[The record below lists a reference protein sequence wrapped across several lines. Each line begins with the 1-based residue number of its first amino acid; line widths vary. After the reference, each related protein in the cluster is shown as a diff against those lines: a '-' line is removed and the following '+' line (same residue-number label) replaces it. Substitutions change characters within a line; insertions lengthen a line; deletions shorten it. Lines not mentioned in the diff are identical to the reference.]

1 MVMADIDELKKKLED
16 GWIKG
21 EPYVFVSYASKDKEK
36 VYEFVYELRKRGIN
50 VYIDIELQENIS
62 KNWLQNIKERLYDV
76 DCVAMISF
84 LSLDYFRSYACLI
97 EQLVTR
103 SEDLKMEKGKY
114 LENFYIALDDNMST
128 IQKMEDA
135 VYNNTVA
142 KESQSMAIKMVPEEV
157 NVLKDVMEDN
167 IAVKSKLKKDV
178 RSTIDSL
185 NTAHRV
191 AISMLSYIFKES
203 SYSIQKYGTAGDCAQ
218 LMYNNFT
225 NDKND
230 KINIDV
236 LEKLKEKYNNALSF
250 TTASSSTESQNR
262 ASTSAVQDNT
272 AEADIE
278 NDRTSDNIQSTEYS
292 NVANNNDTNSDE
304 INSNDI
310 IGDENS
316 TSIDSVA
323 TDDFATST
331 DNINTTD
338 NTRTRQATSTGDIR
352 FTLYGKEYELNQS
365 DMMLTFFAH
374 VLNKHQD
381 IVDELH
387 SYNGMTCVS
396 DVDYS
401 LPKNR
406 KADMPTYFRSCE
418 FFEFANGSHICVGTS
433 YSVVDKLK
441 KMALLLNICGES
453 PEIFSSEQVEL
464 PAVKVRGGSSAVGKG
479 SGALV
484 KFSVYGNKYEQNQT
498 DMLGTICS
506 SVIAKHPDKLEE
518 AADALLCLDVKDYT
532 DVAKEDRPVYFSS
545 MNKYEVN
552 GTAYSVG
559 GSFGMKEKLKMIA
572 RLLIMCDESKDIIDI
587 EDYEIPDVKIK
598 AAAGTKKKIN
608 YFD

>member
-1 MVMADIDELKKKLED
+1 MADIDELKKKLED

-36 VYEFVYELRKRGIN
+36 VYDFVYELRKRGIN

-84 LSLDYFRSYACLI
+84 LSISYFRSYACLI

-103 SEDLKMEKGKY
+103 SEDLKMEKGRY

-135 VYNNTVA
+135 VYDNTVA

-178 RSTIDSL
+178 RSTIDGL

-236 LEKLKEKYNNALSF
+236 LEKLKEKYNNDS
-250 TTASSSTESQNR
+250 
-262 ASTSAVQDNT
+262 V
-272 AEADIE
+272 ADK
-278 NDRTSDNIQSTEYS
+278 NNI
-292 NVANNNDTNSDE
+292 A
-304 INSNDI
+304 
-310 IGDENS
+310 
-316 TSIDSVA
+316 IDSVA
-323 TDDFATST
+323 ADDSVTAVDNTNIT
-331 DNINTTD
+331 DNTSITDNTNITDNTSITDSTHIKD

-352 FTLYGKEYELNQS
+352 FMLYGKEYELNQS

-381 IVDELH
+381 IVDELP

-453 PEIFSSEQVEL
+453 SEIFSSEQVEL

-506 SVIAKHPDKLEE
+506 SVITKHPDKLEE

-545 MNKYEVN
+545 MNRYEVN

-587 EDYEIPDVKIK
+587 EDYEIPDVKVK

>member
-84 LSLDYFRSYACLI
+84 LSISYFRSYACLI

-178 RSTIDSL
+178 RSTIDGL

-236 LEKLKEKYNNALSF
+236 LEKLKEKYNNDS
-250 TTASSSTESQNR
+250 
-262 ASTSAVQDNT
+262 V
-272 AEADIE
+272 ADK
-278 NDRTSDNIQSTEYS
+278 NNI
-292 NVANNNDTNSDE
+292 A
-304 INSNDI
+304 
-310 IGDENS
+310 
-316 TSIDSVA
+316 IDSVA
-323 TDDFATST
+323 ADDSVTAVDNTNIT
-331 DNINTTD
+331 DNTSITDSTHIKD

-352 FTLYGKEYELNQS
+352 FMLYGKEYELNQS

-381 IVDELH
+381 IVDELP

-518 AADALLCLDVKDYT
+518 AADALLCIDVKDYT
-532 DVAKEDRPVYFSS
+532 DVAKEDRPVYFSL
-545 MNKYEVN
+545 MNRYEVN

-587 EDYEIPDVKIK
+587 EDYEIPDVKVK

>member
-84 LSLDYFRSYACLI
+84 LSLNYFRSYACLI

-103 SEDLKMEKGKY
+103 SEDLKMEKGRY

-135 VYNNTVA
+135 VYDNTVA

-236 LEKLKEKYNNALSF
+236 LEELKEKYNNALSF
-250 TTASSSTESQNR
+250 TTAASSTESQNR
-262 ASTSAVQDNT
+262 ALISVVQD
-272 AEADIE
+272 
-278 NDRTSDNIQSTEYS
+278 
-292 NVANNNDTNSDE
+292 NDTNSNE
-304 INSNDI
+304 IDSNDI

-316 TSIDSVA
+316 TSTDSVA

-338 NTRTRQATSTGDIR
+338 NSRTRQATSTGDIR

-381 IVDELH
+381 IVDELP
-387 SYNGMTCVS
+387 SYNGMNCVS

-464 PAVKVRGGSSAVGKG
+464 PAVKVRGGSSAGGKG

-484 KFSVYGNKYEQNQT
+484 KFSVYGNEYAQNQT

-518 AADALLCLDVKDYT
+518 AADALLCIDVKDYT
-532 DVAKEDRPVYFSS
+532 DVAKEDRPVYFSL
-545 MNKYEVN
+545 MNRYEVN

-598 AAAGTKKKIN
+598 AAGAKKKIN

>member
-1 MVMADIDELKKKLED
+1 MADIDELKKKLED

-36 VYEFVYELRKRGIN
+36 VYDFVYELRKRGIN

-84 LSLDYFRSYACLI
+84 LSISYFRSYACLI

-103 SEDLKMEKGKY
+103 SEDLKMEKGRY

-135 VYNNTVA
+135 VYDNTVA

-178 RSTIDSL
+178 RSTIDGL

-236 LEKLKEKYNNALSF
+236 LERLKEKYNNDS
-250 TTASSSTESQNR
+250 
-262 ASTSAVQDNT
+262 V
-272 AEADIE
+272 ADK
-278 NDRTSDNIQSTEYS
+278 NNI
-292 NVANNNDTNSDE
+292 A
-304 INSNDI
+304 
-310 IGDENS
+310 
-316 TSIDSVA
+316 IDSVA
-323 TDDFATST
+323 ADDSVTAV
-331 DNINTTD
+331 DNTNITD

-381 IVDELH
+381 IVDELP

-464 PAVKVRGGSSAVGKG
+464 PAVKVRGGSSVSGKG

-518 AADALLCLDVKDYT
+518 AADALLCIDVKDYT

-545 MNKYEVN
+545 MNRYEVN

-587 EDYEIPDVKIK
+587 EDYEIPDVKVK

>member
-1 MVMADIDELKKKLED
+1 MAYIDELKKKLED

-84 LSLDYFRSYACLI
+84 LSLNYFRSYACLI

-178 RSTIDSL
+178 RSTIDGL

-236 LEKLKEKYNNALSF
+236 LEELKEKYNNALSF
-250 TTASSSTESQNR
+250 TTAASSTESQNR

-310 IGDENS
+310 IGDENN
-316 TSIDSVA
+316 TAIDSVA
-323 TDDFATST
+323 TDDLATST

-338 NTRTRQATSTGDIR
+338 NTRTRQATSTGDII

-381 IVDELH
+381 IVDELP
-387 SYNGMTCVS
+387 SYNGMNCVS

-401 LPKNR
+401 LSENR

-464 PAVKVRGGSSAVGKG
+464 PAVKVRGGSSAGGKG

-506 SVIAKHPDKLEE
+506 SVITKHPDKLEE

-598 AAAGTKKKIN
+598 AAGAKKKIN

>member
-1 MVMADIDELKKKLED
+1 MADIDELKKKLED

-84 LSLDYFRSYACLI
+84 LSLNYFRSYACLI

-103 SEDLKMEKGKY
+103 SEDLKMEKGRY

-135 VYNNTVA
+135 VYDNTVA

-236 LEKLKEKYNNALSF
+236 LEELKEKYNNALSF
-250 TTASSSTESQNR
+250 TTAALSTESQNR
-262 ASTSAVQDNT
+262 ALISVVQD
-272 AEADIE
+272 
-278 NDRTSDNIQSTEYS
+278 
-292 NVANNNDTNSDE
+292 NDTNSNE
-304 INSNDI
+304 IDSNDI

-316 TSIDSVA
+316 TSTDSVA
-323 TDDFATST
+323 TDDLATST

-338 NTRTRQATSTGDIR
+338 NSRTRQATSTGDIR

-381 IVDELH
+381 IVDELP

-464 PAVKVRGGSSAVGKG
+464 PAVKVRGGSSAGGKG

-484 KFSVYGNKYEQNQT
+484 KFSVYGNEYAQNQT

-518 AADALLCLDVKDYT
+518 AADALLCIDVKDYT
-532 DVAKEDRPVYFSS
+532 DVAKEDRPVYFSL
-545 MNKYEVN
+545 MNRYEVN

-572 RLLIMCDESKDIIDI
+572 KLLIMCDESKDIIDI
-587 EDYEIPDVKIK
+587 EDYEIPDVKVK

>member
-1 MVMADIDELKKKLED
+1 MADIDELKKKLED

-84 LSLDYFRSYACLI
+84 LSLNYFRSYACLI

-103 SEDLKMEKGKY
+103 SEDLKMEKGRY

-178 RSTIDSL
+178 RSTIDGL

-230 KINIDV
+230 KINIAV
-236 LEKLKEKYNNALSF
+236 LEELKEKYNNALSF
-250 TTASSSTESQNR
+250 TTAASSTESQNR

-310 IGDENS
+310 IGDENN
-316 TSIDSVA
+316 TAIDSVA
-323 TDDFATST
+323 TDDLATST
-331 DNINTTD
+331 DNVNTTD
-338 NTRTRQATSTGDIR
+338 NSRTRQATSTGDIR

-381 IVDELH
+381 IVDELP

-506 SVIAKHPDKLEE
+506 SVITKHPDKLEE
-518 AADALLCLDVKDYT
+518 AADVLLCLDVKDYT

-545 MNKYEVN
+545 MNRYEVN

>member
-1 MVMADIDELKKKLED
+1 MADIDELKKKLED

-84 LSLDYFRSYACLI
+84 LSLNYFRSYACLI

-236 LEKLKEKYNNALSF
+236 LEGLKEKYINASSF
-250 TTASSSTESQNR
+250 TTASSSTESQN
-262 ASTSAVQDNT
+262 SALISVVQD
-272 AEADIE
+272 
-278 NDRTSDNIQSTEYS
+278 
-292 NVANNNDTNSDE
+292 NDTNSNEIYSDE
-304 INSNDI
+304 IDSNDI

-316 TSIDSVA
+316 TSTDSVA

-352 FTLYGKEYELNQS
+352 FILYGKEYELNQS

-381 IVDELH
+381 IVDELP

-506 SVIAKHPDKLEE
+506 SVITKHPDKLEE
-518 AADALLCLDVKDYT
+518 AADVLLCLDVKDYT

-545 MNKYEVN
+545 MNRYEVN

>member
-1 MVMADIDELKKKLED
+1 MADIDELKKKLED

-36 VYEFVYELRKRGIN
+36 VYDFVYELRKRGIN

-84 LSLDYFRSYACLI
+84 LSISYFRSYACLI

-103 SEDLKMEKGKY
+103 SEDLKMEKGRY

-135 VYNNTVA
+135 VYDNTVA

-178 RSTIDSL
+178 RSTIDGL

-236 LEKLKEKYNNALSF
+236 LEKLKEKYNNDS
-250 TTASSSTESQNR
+250 
-262 ASTSAVQDNT
+262 V
-272 AEADIE
+272 ADK
-278 NDRTSDNIQSTEYS
+278 NNI
-292 NVANNNDTNSDE
+292 A
-304 INSNDI
+304 
-310 IGDENS
+310 
-316 TSIDSVA
+316 IDSVA
-323 TDDFATST
+323 ADDSVTAV
-331 DNINTTD
+331 DNTNITD

-381 IVDELH
+381 IVDELP

-406 KADMPTYFRSCE
+406 KADMPTYFRNCE

-464 PAVKVRGGSSAVGKG
+464 PAVKVRGGSSVSGKG

-506 SVIAKHPDKLEE
+506 SVITKHPDKLEE

-545 MNKYEVN
+545 MNRYEVN

-587 EDYEIPDVKIK
+587 EDYEIPDVKVK
-598 AAAGTKKKIN
+598 AAGTKKKIN

>member
-1 MVMADIDELKKKLED
+1 MAYIDELKKKLED

-84 LSLDYFRSYACLI
+84 LSLNYFRSYACLI

-178 RSTIDSL
+178 RSTIDGM

-236 LEKLKEKYNNALSF
+236 LEGLKEKYINASSF
-250 TTASSSTESQNR
+250 TTASSSTESQN
-262 ASTSAVQDNT
+262 SALISVVQD
-272 AEADIE
+272 
-278 NDRTSDNIQSTEYS
+278 
-292 NVANNNDTNSDE
+292 NDTNSNE
-304 INSNDI
+304 IYSNEIDSNDI

-316 TSIDSVA
+316 TSTDSVA

-352 FTLYGKEYELNQS
+352 FMLYGKEYELNQS

-381 IVDELH
+381 IVDELP

-506 SVIAKHPDKLEE
+506 SVITKHPDKLEE

-545 MNKYEVN
+545 MNRYEVN

-572 RLLIMCDESKDIIDI
+572 KLLIMCDESKDIIDI

>member
-1 MVMADIDELKKKLED
+1 MADIDELKKKLED

-36 VYEFVYELRKRGIN
+36 VYDFVYELRKRGIN

-84 LSLDYFRSYACLI
+84 LSLNYFRSYACLI

-236 LEKLKEKYNNALSF
+236 LEGLKEKYINASSF
-250 TTASSSTESQNR
+250 TTASSSTESQN
-262 ASTSAVQDNT
+262 SALISVVQD
-272 AEADIE
+272 
-278 NDRTSDNIQSTEYS
+278 
-292 NVANNNDTNSDE
+292 NDTNSNE
-304 INSNDI
+304 IYSDDI

-316 TSIDSVA
+316 TSTDSVA

-381 IVDELH
+381 IVDELP

-506 SVIAKHPDKLEE
+506 SVITKHPDKLEE
-518 AADALLCLDVKDYT
+518 AADVLLCLDVKDYT

-545 MNKYEVN
+545 MNRYEVN

>member
-1 MVMADIDELKKKLED
+1 MADIDELKKKLED

-21 EPYVFVSYASKDKEK
+21 EPYVFVSYASKDKEN

-84 LSLDYFRSYACLI
+84 LSLNYFRSYACLI

-103 SEDLKMEKGKY
+103 SEDLKMEKGRY

-128 IQKMEDA
+128 IQKMEEA
-135 VYNNTVA
+135 VYDNTVA

-178 RSTIDSL
+178 RSTIDGL

-250 TTASSSTESQNR
+250 TTAASSTESQN
-262 ASTSAVQDNT
+262 SVLISVVQD
-272 AEADIE
+272 
-278 NDRTSDNIQSTEYS
+278 
-292 NVANNNDTNSDE
+292 NDTNSNE
-304 INSNDI
+304 IDSGDI
-310 IGDENS
+310 IGNENN
-316 TSIDSVA
+316 TAIDSVA
-323 TDDFATST
+323 TDDLATST

-338 NTRTRQATSTGDIR
+338 NSRTRQATSTGDIR

-381 IVDELH
+381 IVDELP
-387 SYNGMTCVS
+387 SYNGMNCVS

-401 LPKNR
+401 LPENR

-464 PAVKVRGGSSAVGKG
+464 PAVKVRGGSSAGGKG

-484 KFSVYGNKYEQNQT
+484 KFSVYGNEYAQNQT

-518 AADALLCLDVKDYT
+518 AADALLCIDVKDYT
-532 DVAKEDRPVYFSS
+532 DVAKEDRPVYFSL
-545 MNKYEVN
+545 MNRYEVN

-572 RLLIMCDESKDIIDI
+572 KLLIMCDESKDIIDI
-587 EDYEIPDVKIK
+587 EDYEIPDVKVK

>member
-1 MVMADIDELKKKLED
+1 MADIDELKKKLED

-84 LSLDYFRSYACLI
+84 LSLNYFRSYACLI

-178 RSTIDSL
+178 RSTIDGL

-230 KINIDV
+230 KINIAV
-236 LEKLKEKYNNALSF
+236 LEELKEKYNNALSF
-250 TTASSSTESQNR
+250 TTAASSTESQNR
-262 ASTSAVQDNT
+262 ALISVVQD
-272 AEADIE
+272 
-278 NDRTSDNIQSTEYS
+278 
-292 NVANNNDTNSDE
+292 NDTNSNE
-304 INSNDI
+304 IDSNDI

-316 TSIDSVA
+316 TSTDSVA

-338 NTRTRQATSTGDIR
+338 NSRTRQATSTGDIR
-352 FTLYGKEYELNQS
+352 FMLYGKEYELNQS

-381 IVDELH
+381 IVDELP
-387 SYNGMTCVS
+387 SYNGMNCVS

-401 LPKNR
+401 LSENR

-464 PAVKVRGGSSAVGKG
+464 PAVKVRGGSSAGGKG

-484 KFSVYGNKYEQNQT
+484 KFSVYGNEYAQNQT

-506 SVIAKHPDKLEE
+506 SVITKHPDKLEE
-518 AADALLCLDVKDYT
+518 AADVLLCLDVKDYT

-545 MNKYEVN
+545 MNRYEVN

>member
-1 MVMADIDELKKKLED
+1 MADIDELKKKLED

-84 LSLDYFRSYACLI
+84 LSLNYFRSYACLI

-135 VYNNTVA
+135 VYDNTVA

-178 RSTIDSL
+178 RSTIDGL

-230 KINIDV
+230 KINIAV
-236 LEKLKEKYNNALSF
+236 LEELKEKYNNALSF
-250 TTASSSTESQNR
+250 TTAASSTESQNR

-310 IGDENS
+310 IGDENN
-316 TSIDSVA
+316 TAIDSVA
-323 TDDFATST
+323 TDDLATST
-331 DNINTTD
+331 DNVNTTD
-338 NTRTRQATSTGDIR
+338 NSRTRQATSTGDIR

-381 IVDELH
+381 IVDELP

-464 PAVKVRGGSSAVGKG
+464 PAVKVRGGSSAGGKG

-484 KFSVYGNKYEQNQT
+484 KFSVYGNEYAQNQT

-518 AADALLCLDVKDYT
+518 AADALLCIDVKDYT

-598 AAAGTKKKIN
+598 AAGAKKKIN

>member
-1 MVMADIDELKKKLED
+1 MVDIDELKKKLED

-84 LSLDYFRSYACLI
+84 LSLSYFRSYACLI

-103 SEDLKMEKGKY
+103 SEDLKMEKGRY

-135 VYNNTVA
+135 VYDNTVA

-167 IAVKSKLKKDV
+167 IAVKSRLKKDV

-230 KINIDV
+230 KINIAV
-236 LEKLKEKYNNALSF
+236 LEELKEKYNNALSF
-250 TTASSSTESQNR
+250 TTAASSTESQNR

-323 TDDFATST
+323 TDDLATST

-338 NTRTRQATSTGDIR
+338 NSRTRQATSTGDIR

-381 IVDELH
+381 IVDELP
-387 SYNGMTCVS
+387 SYNGMNCVS

-401 LPKNR
+401 LSENR

-464 PAVKVRGGSSAVGKG
+464 PAVKVRGGSSAGGKG

-484 KFSVYGNKYEQNQT
+484 KFSVYGNEYAQNQT

-598 AAAGTKKKIN
+598 AAGAKKKIN

>member
-1 MVMADIDELKKKLED
+1 MADIDELKKKLED

-84 LSLDYFRSYACLI
+84 LSLNYFRSYACLI

-135 VYNNTVA
+135 VYDNTVA

-178 RSTIDSL
+178 RSTIDGL

-236 LEKLKEKYNNALSF
+236 LEELKEKYNNDS
-250 TTASSSTESQNR
+250 
-262 ASTSAVQDNT
+262 V
-272 AEADIE
+272 ADK
-278 NDRTSDNIQSTEYS
+278 NNI
-292 NVANNNDTNSDE
+292 A
-304 INSNDI
+304 
-310 IGDENS
+310 
-316 TSIDSVA
+316 IDSVA
-323 TDDFATST
+323 ADDSVTAVDNTNIT
-331 DNINTTD
+331 DNTSITDNTNITD

-381 IVDELH
+381 IVDELP

-401 LPKNR
+401 LPENR

-464 PAVKVRGGSSAVGKG
+464 PAVKVRGGSSAGGKG
-479 SGALV
+479 SGSLV

-518 AADALLCLDVKDYT
+518 AADALLCIDVKDYT

-545 MNKYEVN
+545 MNRYEVN

-587 EDYEIPDVKIK
+587 EDYEIPDVKVK
-598 AAAGTKKKIN
+598 TAAGTKKKIN

>member
-1 MVMADIDELKKKLED
+1 MADIDELKKKLED

-84 LSLDYFRSYACLI
+84 LSLNYFRSYACLI

-135 VYNNTVA
+135 VYDNTVA

-167 IAVKSKLKKDV
+167 IAVKSRLKKDV
-178 RSTIDSL
+178 RSTIDGL

-230 KINIDV
+230 KINIAV
-236 LEKLKEKYNNALSF
+236 LEELKEKYNNASSF
-250 TTASSSTESQNR
+250 TTAASSTESQNR

-310 IGDENS
+310 IGDENN
-316 TSIDSVA
+316 TAIDSVA
-323 TDDFATST
+323 TDDLATST

-338 NTRTRQATSTGDIR
+338 NSRTRQATSTGDIR

-381 IVDELH
+381 IVDELP
-387 SYNGMTCVS
+387 SYNGMNCVS

-464 PAVKVRGGSSAVGKG
+464 PAVKVRGGSSAGGKG

-484 KFSVYGNKYEQNQT
+484 KFSVYGNEYAQNQT

-598 AAAGTKKKIN
+598 AAGAKKKIN

>member
-1 MVMADIDELKKKLED
+1 MVDIDELKKKLED

-84 LSLDYFRSYACLI
+84 LSLNYFRSYACLI

-178 RSTIDSL
+178 RSTIDGL

-236 LEKLKEKYNNALSF
+236 LEGLKEKYINASSF
-250 TTASSSTESQNR
+250 TTASSSTESQN
-262 ASTSAVQDNT
+262 SALISVVQD
-272 AEADIE
+272 
-278 NDRTSDNIQSTEYS
+278 
-292 NVANNNDTNSDE
+292 NDTNSNE
-304 INSNDI
+304 IYSNEIDSNDI

-316 TSIDSVA
+316 TSTDSVA

-352 FTLYGKEYELNQS
+352 FMLYGKEYELNQS

-381 IVDELH
+381 IVDELP

-464 PAVKVRGGSSAVGKG
+464 PAVKVRGGSSAGGKG

-484 KFSVYGNKYEQNQT
+484 KFSVYGNEYAQNQT

-545 MNKYEVN
+545 MNRYEVN

-572 RLLIMCDESKDIIDI
+572 KLLIMCDESKDIIDI
-587 EDYEIPDVKIK
+587 EDYEIPDVKVK
-598 AAAGTKKKIN
+598 AAAVTKKKIN

>member
-1 MVMADIDELKKKLED
+1 MAYIDELKKKLED

-84 LSLDYFRSYACLI
+84 LSLNYFRSYACLI

-178 RSTIDSL
+178 RSTIDGL

-236 LEKLKEKYNNALSF
+236 LEGLKEKYINASSF
-250 TTASSSTESQNR
+250 TTASSSTESQN
-262 ASTSAVQDNT
+262 SALISVVQD
-272 AEADIE
+272 
-278 NDRTSDNIQSTEYS
+278 
-292 NVANNNDTNSDE
+292 NDTNSNE
-304 INSNDI
+304 IYSNEIDSNDI

-316 TSIDSVA
+316 TSTDSVA

-352 FTLYGKEYELNQS
+352 FMLYGKEYELNQS

-381 IVDELH
+381 IVDELP

-418 FFEFANGSHICVGTS
+418 FFEFANGSHICIGTS

-506 SVIAKHPDKLEE
+506 SVITKHPDKLEE

-545 MNKYEVN
+545 MNRYEVN

>member
-1 MVMADIDELKKKLED
+1 MADIDELKKKLED

-36 VYEFVYELRKRGIN
+36 VYDFVYELRKRGIN

-84 LSLDYFRSYACLI
+84 LSISYFRSYACLI

-135 VYNNTVA
+135 VYDNTVA

-178 RSTIDSL
+178 RSTIDGL

-236 LEKLKEKYNNALSF
+236 LEKLKEKYNNDS
-250 TTASSSTESQNR
+250 
-262 ASTSAVQDNT
+262 V
-272 AEADIE
+272 ADK
-278 NDRTSDNIQSTEYS
+278 NNI
-292 NVANNNDTNSDE
+292 A
-304 INSNDI
+304 
-310 IGDENS
+310 
-316 TSIDSVA
+316 IDSVA
-323 TDDFATST
+323 ADDSVTAVDNTNIT
-331 DNINTTD
+331 DNTSITDNTNITDNTSITDSTHIKD

-352 FTLYGKEYELNQS
+352 FMLYGKEYELNQS

-381 IVDELH
+381 IVDELP

-518 AADALLCLDVKDYT
+518 AADALLCIDVKDYT

-545 MNKYEVN
+545 MNRYEVN

-587 EDYEIPDVKIK
+587 EDYEIPDVKVK

>member
-1 MVMADIDELKKKLED
+1 MADIDELKKKLED

-36 VYEFVYELRKRGIN
+36 VYDFVYELRKRGIN

-84 LSLDYFRSYACLI
+84 LSISYFRSYACLI

-103 SEDLKMEKGKY
+103 SEDLKMEKGRY
-114 LENFYIALDDNMST
+114 LEDFYIALDDNMST

-135 VYNNTVA
+135 VYDNTVA

-178 RSTIDSL
+178 RSTIDGL

-236 LEKLKEKYNNALSF
+236 LEKLKEKYNNDS
-250 TTASSSTESQNR
+250 
-262 ASTSAVQDNT
+262 V
-272 AEADIE
+272 ADK
-278 NDRTSDNIQSTEYS
+278 NNI
-292 NVANNNDTNSDE
+292 A
-304 INSNDI
+304 
-310 IGDENS
+310 
-316 TSIDSVA
+316 IDSVA
-323 TDDFATST
+323 ADDSVTAVDNTNIT
-331 DNINTTD
+331 DNTSITDNTNITDNTSITDNTNITDNTSITDNTHITD

-381 IVDELH
+381 IVDELP

-418 FFEFANGSHICVGTS
+418 FFEFANGSHICVGIS

-518 AADALLCLDVKDYT
+518 AADALLCIDVKDYT

-545 MNKYEVN
+545 MNRYEVN

-587 EDYEIPDVKIK
+587 EDYEIPDVKVK

>member
-1 MVMADIDELKKKLED
+1 MADIDELKKKLED

-84 LSLDYFRSYACLI
+84 LSLNYFRSYACLI

-128 IQKMEDA
+128 IQRMEDA
-135 VYNNTVA
+135 VYDNTVA

-178 RSTIDSL
+178 RSTIDGL

-236 LEKLKEKYNNALSF
+236 LEELKEKYNNDS
-250 TTASSSTESQNR
+250 
-262 ASTSAVQDNT
+262 V
-272 AEADIE
+272 ADK
-278 NDRTSDNIQSTEYS
+278 NNI
-292 NVANNNDTNSDE
+292 A
-304 INSNDI
+304 
-310 IGDENS
+310 
-316 TSIDSVA
+316 IDSVA
-323 TDDFATST
+323 ADDSVTAVDNTNIT
-331 DNINTTD
+331 DNTSITDNTNITDNTSITD

-381 IVDELH
+381 IVDELP

-464 PAVKVRGGSSAVGKG
+464 PAVKVRGGSSVSGKG
-479 SGALV
+479 SGSLV

-518 AADALLCLDVKDYT
+518 AADALLCIDVKDYT

-545 MNKYEVN
+545 MNRYEVN

-587 EDYEIPDVKIK
+587 EDYEIPDVKVK

>member
-1 MVMADIDELKKKLED
+1 MADIDELKKKLED

-84 LSLDYFRSYACLI
+84 LSLNYFRSYACLI

-230 KINIDV
+230 KINIAV
-236 LEKLKEKYNNALSF
+236 LEELREKYNNALSF
-250 TTASSSTESQNR
+250 TTAASSTESQNR

-310 IGDENS
+310 IGDENN
-316 TSIDSVA
+316 TAIDSVA
-323 TDDFATST
+323 TDDLATST

-338 NTRTRQATSTGDIR
+338 NSRTRQATSTGDIR

-381 IVDELH
+381 IVDELP
-387 SYNGMTCVS
+387 SYNGMNCVS

-464 PAVKVRGGSSAVGKG
+464 PAVKVRGGSSAGGKG

-484 KFSVYGNKYEQNQT
+484 KFSVYGNEYAQNQT

-598 AAAGTKKKIN
+598 AAGTKKKIN

>member
-1 MVMADIDELKKKLED
+1 MADIDELKKKLED

-36 VYEFVYELRKRGIN
+36 VYKFVYELRKRGIN

-84 LSLDYFRSYACLI
+84 LSLNYFRSYACLI

-236 LEKLKEKYNNALSF
+236 LEGLKEKYINASSF
-250 TTASSSTESQNR
+250 TTASSSTESQN
-262 ASTSAVQDNT
+262 SALISVVQD
-272 AEADIE
+272 
-278 NDRTSDNIQSTEYS
+278 
-292 NVANNNDTNSDE
+292 NDTNSNEIYSDE
-304 INSNDI
+304 IDSNDI

-316 TSIDSVA
+316 TSTDSVA

-352 FTLYGKEYELNQS
+352 FMLYGKEYELNQS

-381 IVDELH
+381 IVDELP
-387 SYNGMTCVS
+387 SYNGMNCVS

-401 LPKNR
+401 LSENR

-464 PAVKVRGGSSAVGKG
+464 PAVKVRGGSSAGGKG

-484 KFSVYGNKYEQNQT
+484 KFSVYGNEYAQNQT

>member
-84 LSLDYFRSYACLI
+84 LSLNYFRSYACLI

-230 KINIDV
+230 KINIAV
-236 LEKLKEKYNNALSF
+236 LEELKEKYNNALSF
-250 TTASSSTESQNR
+250 TTAASSTESQNR
-262 ASTSAVQDNT
+262 ALISVVQD
-272 AEADIE
+272 
-278 NDRTSDNIQSTEYS
+278 
-292 NVANNNDTNSDE
+292 NDTNSNEIDSDE
-304 INSNDI
+304 IDSNDI
-310 IGDENS
+310 IGDENN
-316 TSIDSVA
+316 TAIDSVA
-323 TDDFATST
+323 TDDLATST

-338 NTRTRQATSTGDIR
+338 NSRTRQATSTGDIR

-381 IVDELH
+381 IVDELP
-387 SYNGMTCVS
+387 SYNGMNCVS

-464 PAVKVRGGSSAVGKG
+464 PAVKVRGGSSAGGKG

-484 KFSVYGNKYEQNQT
+484 KFSVYGNEYAQNQT

-518 AADALLCLDVKDYT
+518 AADVLLCLDVKDYT

-545 MNKYEVN
+545 MNRYEVN

>member
-1 MVMADIDELKKKLED
+1 MADIDELKKKLED

-84 LSLDYFRSYACLI
+84 LSLNYFRSYACLI

-135 VYNNTVA
+135 VYDNTVA

-178 RSTIDSL
+178 RSTIDGL

-236 LEKLKEKYNNALSF
+236 LEELKEKYNNDS
-250 TTASSSTESQNR
+250 
-262 ASTSAVQDNT
+262 V
-272 AEADIE
+272 ADK
-278 NDRTSDNIQSTEYS
+278 NNI
-292 NVANNNDTNSDE
+292 A
-304 INSNDI
+304 
-310 IGDENS
+310 
-316 TSIDSVA
+316 IDSVA
-323 TDDFATST
+323 ADDSVTAVDNTNIT
-331 DNINTTD
+331 DNTSITDNTNITD

-374 VLNKHQD
+374 ILNKHQD
-381 IVDELH
+381 IVDELP
-387 SYNGMTCVS
+387 SYNGMNCVS

-401 LPKNR
+401 LPENR

-464 PAVKVRGGSSAVGKG
+464 PAVKVRGGSSAGGKG

-484 KFSVYGNKYEQNQT
+484 KFSVYGNEYAQNQT

-518 AADALLCLDVKDYT
+518 AADALLCIDVKDYT

-545 MNKYEVN
+545 MNRYEVN

-587 EDYEIPDVKIK
+587 EDYEIPDVKVK
-598 AAAGTKKKIN
+598 SAAGTKKKIN

>member
-1 MVMADIDELKKKLED
+1 
-16 GWIKG
+16 
-21 EPYVFVSYASKDKEK
+21 
-36 VYEFVYELRKRGIN
+36 
-50 VYIDIELQENIS
+50 
-62 KNWLQNIKERLYDV
+62 
-76 DCVAMISF
+76 
-84 LSLDYFRSYACLI
+84 
-97 EQLVTR
+97 
-103 SEDLKMEKGKY
+103 MEKGKY

-230 KINIDV
+230 KINIAV
-236 LEKLKEKYNNALSF
+236 LEGLKEKYNNALSF
-250 TTASSSTESQNR
+250 TTAASSTESQNR

-310 IGDENS
+310 IGDENN
-316 TSIDSVA
+316 TAIDSVA
-323 TDDFATST
+323 TDDLATST

-338 NTRTRQATSTGDIR
+338 NTRTRQTTSTGDIR
-352 FTLYGKEYELNQS
+352 FMLYGKEYELNQS

-381 IVDELH
+381 IVDELP

-401 LPKNR
+401 RPKNR

-506 SVIAKHPDKLEE
+506 SVITKHPDKLEE

-545 MNKYEVN
+545 MNRYEVN

>member
-1 MVMADIDELKKKLED
+1 MADIDELKKKLED

-84 LSLDYFRSYACLI
+84 LSLNYFRSYACLI

-178 RSTIDSL
+178 RSTIDGL

-230 KINIDV
+230 KINIAV
-236 LEKLKEKYNNALSF
+236 LEELKEKYINASSF

-262 ASTSAVQDNT
+262 ALISVVQD
-272 AEADIE
+272 
-278 NDRTSDNIQSTEYS
+278 
-292 NVANNNDTNSDE
+292 NDTNSNEIDSDE
-304 INSNDI
+304 IDSNDI
-310 IGDENS
+310 IGDENN
-316 TSIDSVA
+316 TAIDSVA
-323 TDDFATST
+323 TDDLATST

-338 NTRTRQATSTGDIR
+338 NSRTRQATSTGDIR

-381 IVDELH
+381 IVDELP
-387 SYNGMTCVS
+387 SYNGMNCVS

-401 LPKNR
+401 LSENR

-464 PAVKVRGGSSAVGKG
+464 PAVKVRGGSSAGGKG

-484 KFSVYGNKYEQNQT
+484 KFSVYGNEYAQNQT

-518 AADALLCLDVKDYT
+518 AADALLCIDVKDYT
-532 DVAKEDRPVYFSS
+532 DVAKEDRPVYFSL
-545 MNKYEVN
+545 MNRYEVN

-572 RLLIMCDESKDIIDI
+572 KLLIMCDESKDIIDI
-587 EDYEIPDVKIK
+587 EDYEIPDVKVK

>member
-1 MVMADIDELKKKLED
+1 MADIDELKKKLED

-84 LSLDYFRSYACLI
+84 LSLNYFRSYACLI

-103 SEDLKMEKGKY
+103 SEDLKMEKGRY

-135 VYNNTVA
+135 VYDNTVA

-236 LEKLKEKYNNALSF
+236 LEELKEKYNNALSF
-250 TTASSSTESQNR
+250 TTAASSTESQNR
-262 ASTSAVQDNT
+262 ALISVVQD
-272 AEADIE
+272 
-278 NDRTSDNIQSTEYS
+278 
-292 NVANNNDTNSDE
+292 NDTNSNE
-304 INSNDI
+304 IDSNDI

-316 TSIDSVA
+316 TSTDSVA

-338 NTRTRQATSTGDIR
+338 NSRTRQATSTGDIR

-381 IVDELH
+381 IVDELP
-387 SYNGMTCVS
+387 SYNGMNCVS

-464 PAVKVRGGSSAVGKG
+464 PAVKVRGGSSAGGKG

-484 KFSVYGNKYEQNQT
+484 KFSVYGNEYAQNQT

-598 AAAGTKKKIN
+598 AAGAKKKIN

>member
-1 MVMADIDELKKKLED
+1 MADIDELKKKLED

-36 VYEFVYELRKRGIN
+36 VYDFVYELRKRGIN

-84 LSLDYFRSYACLI
+84 LSISYFRSYACLI

-103 SEDLKMEKGKY
+103 SEDLKMEKGRY
-114 LENFYIALDDNMST
+114 LEDFYIALDDNMST

-135 VYNNTVA
+135 VYDNTVA

-178 RSTIDSL
+178 RSTIDGL

-236 LEKLKEKYNNALSF
+236 LEKLKEKYNNDS
-250 TTASSSTESQNR
+250 
-262 ASTSAVQDNT
+262 V
-272 AEADIE
+272 ADK
-278 NDRTSDNIQSTEYS
+278 NNI
-292 NVANNNDTNSDE
+292 A
-304 INSNDI
+304 
-310 IGDENS
+310 
-316 TSIDSVA
+316 IDSVA
-323 TDDFATST
+323 ADDSVTAVDNTNIT
-331 DNINTTD
+331 DNTSITDNTNITDNTSITDNTNITDNTSITDNTHITD

-381 IVDELH
+381 IVDELP

-401 LPKNR
+401 IPKNR

-518 AADALLCLDVKDYT
+518 AADALLCIDVKDYT

-545 MNKYEVN
+545 MNRYEVN

-587 EDYEIPDVKIK
+587 EDYEIPDVKVK

>member
-1 MVMADIDELKKKLED
+1 MADIDELKKKLED

-506 SVIAKHPDKLEE
+506 SVIAKHPDKLEK

-598 AAAGTKKKIN
+598 AAGAKKKIN

>member
-1 MVMADIDELKKKLED
+1 MADIDELKKKLED

-84 LSLDYFRSYACLI
+84 LSLNYFRSYACLI

-103 SEDLKMEKGKY
+103 SEDLKMEKGRY

-135 VYNNTVA
+135 VYDNTVA

-230 KINIDV
+230 KINIAV
-236 LEKLKEKYNNALSF
+236 LEELKEKYNNALSF
-250 TTASSSTESQNR
+250 TTAASSTESQNR
-262 ASTSAVQDNT
+262 ALISVVQD
-272 AEADIE
+272 
-278 NDRTSDNIQSTEYS
+278 
-292 NVANNNDTNSDE
+292 NDTNSNE
-304 INSNDI
+304 IDSNDI

-316 TSIDSVA
+316 TSTDSVA

-338 NTRTRQATSTGDIR
+338 NSRTRQATSTGDIR

-381 IVDELH
+381 IVDELP
-387 SYNGMTCVS
+387 SYNGMNCVS

-464 PAVKVRGGSSAVGKG
+464 PAVKVRGGSSAGGKG

-484 KFSVYGNKYEQNQT
+484 KFSVYGNEYAQNQT

-518 AADALLCLDVKDYT
+518 AADALLCIDVKDYT
-532 DVAKEDRPVYFSS
+532 DVAKEDRPVYFSL
-545 MNKYEVN
+545 MNRYEVN

-598 AAAGTKKKIN
+598 AAGAKKKIN

>member
-1 MVMADIDELKKKLED
+1 MADIDELKKKLED

-36 VYEFVYELRKRGIN
+36 VYDFVYELRKRGIN

-84 LSLDYFRSYACLI
+84 LSISYFRSYACLI

-103 SEDLKMEKGKY
+103 SEDLKMEKGRY

-135 VYNNTVA
+135 VYDNTVA

-178 RSTIDSL
+178 RSTIDGL

-236 LEKLKEKYNNALSF
+236 LEKLKEKYNNDS
-250 TTASSSTESQNR
+250 
-262 ASTSAVQDNT
+262 V
-272 AEADIE
+272 ADK
-278 NDRTSDNIQSTEYS
+278 NNI
-292 NVANNNDTNSDE
+292 A
-304 INSNDI
+304 
-310 IGDENS
+310 
-316 TSIDSVA
+316 IDSVA
-323 TDDFATST
+323 ADDSVTAVDNTNIT
-331 DNINTTD
+331 DNTSITDSTHIKD

-352 FTLYGKEYELNQS
+352 FMLYGKEYELNQS

-381 IVDELH
+381 IVDELP

-545 MNKYEVN
+545 MNRYEVN

-587 EDYEIPDVKIK
+587 EDYEIPDVKVK

>member
-1 MVMADIDELKKKLED
+1 MADIDELKKKLED

-84 LSLDYFRSYACLI
+84 LSLNYFRSYACLI

-178 RSTIDSL
+178 RSTIDGL

-236 LEKLKEKYNNALSF
+236 LEGLKEKYINASSF
-250 TTASSSTESQNR
+250 TTASSSTESQN
-262 ASTSAVQDNT
+262 SALISVVQD
-272 AEADIE
+272 
-278 NDRTSDNIQSTEYS
+278 
-292 NVANNNDTNSDE
+292 NDTNSNE
-304 INSNDI
+304 IYSNEIDSNDI

-316 TSIDSVA
+316 TSTDSVA

-352 FTLYGKEYELNQS
+352 FMLYGKEYELNQS

-381 IVDELH
+381 IVDELP

-506 SVIAKHPDKLEE
+506 SVITKHPDKLEE

-545 MNKYEVN
+545 MNRYEVN

>member
-1 MVMADIDELKKKLED
+1 MADIDELKKKLED

-36 VYEFVYELRKRGIN
+36 VYDFVYELRKRGIN

-84 LSLDYFRSYACLI
+84 LSISYFRSYACLI

-103 SEDLKMEKGKY
+103 SEDLKMEKGRY

-128 IQKMEDA
+128 IQKMEGA
-135 VYNNTVA
+135 VYDNTVA

-178 RSTIDSL
+178 RSTIDGL

-236 LEKLKEKYNNALSF
+236 LEKLKEKYNNDS
-250 TTASSSTESQNR
+250 
-262 ASTSAVQDNT
+262 V
-272 AEADIE
+272 ADK
-278 NDRTSDNIQSTEYS
+278 NNI
-292 NVANNNDTNSDE
+292 A
-304 INSNDI
+304 
-310 IGDENS
+310 
-316 TSIDSVA
+316 IDSVA
-323 TDDFATST
+323 ADDSVTAVDNTNIT
-331 DNINTTD
+331 DNTSITDSTHIKD

-352 FTLYGKEYELNQS
+352 FMLYGKEYELNQS

-381 IVDELH
+381 IVDELP

-506 SVIAKHPDKLEE
+506 SVITKHPDKLEE

-545 MNKYEVN
+545 MNRYEVN

-587 EDYEIPDVKIK
+587 EDYEIPDVKVK

>member
-1 MVMADIDELKKKLED
+1 MADIDELKKKLED

-36 VYEFVYELRKRGIN
+36 VYDFVYELRKRGIN

-84 LSLDYFRSYACLI
+84 LSLNYFRSYACLI

-135 VYNNTVA
+135 VYDNTVA

-178 RSTIDSL
+178 RSTIDGL

-230 KINIDV
+230 KINIAV

-250 TTASSSTESQNR
+250 TTAASSTESQNR

-310 IGDENS
+310 IGDENN
-316 TSIDSVA
+316 TAIDSVA
-323 TDDFATST
+323 TDDLATST

-381 IVDELH
+381 IVDELP

-464 PAVKVRGGSSAVGKG
+464 PAVKVRGGSSVSGKG

-518 AADALLCLDVKDYT
+518 AADALLCIDVKDYT

-545 MNKYEVN
+545 MNRYEVN

-587 EDYEIPDVKIK
+587 EDYEIPDVKVK

>member
-1 MVMADIDELKKKLED
+1 MEDIDELKKKLED

-84 LSLDYFRSYACLI
+84 LSLNYFRSYACLI

-135 VYNNTVA
+135 VYDNTVA

-178 RSTIDSL
+178 RSTIDGL

-236 LEKLKEKYNNALSF
+236 LEKLKEKYNNDS
-250 TTASSSTESQNR
+250 
-262 ASTSAVQDNT
+262 V
-272 AEADIE
+272 ADK
-278 NDRTSDNIQSTEYS
+278 NNI
-292 NVANNNDTNSDE
+292 A
-304 INSNDI
+304 
-310 IGDENS
+310 
-316 TSIDSVA
+316 IDSVA
-323 TDDFATST
+323 ADDSVTAVDNTNIT
-331 DNINTTD
+331 DNTSITD

-381 IVDELH
+381 IVDELP

-464 PAVKVRGGSSAVGKG
+464 PAVKVRGGSSVSGKG

-518 AADALLCLDVKDYT
+518 AADALLCIDVKDYT

-545 MNKYEVN
+545 MNRYEVN

-587 EDYEIPDVKIK
+587 EDYEIPDVKVK

>member
-1 MVMADIDELKKKLED
+1 MADIDELKKKLED

-36 VYEFVYELRKRGIN
+36 VYDFVYELRKRGIN

-84 LSLDYFRSYACLI
+84 LSISYFRSYACLI

-103 SEDLKMEKGKY
+103 SEDLKMEKGRY

-135 VYNNTVA
+135 VYDNTVA

-178 RSTIDSL
+178 RSTIDGL

-236 LEKLKEKYNNALSF
+236 LEKLKEKYNNDS
-250 TTASSSTESQNR
+250 
-262 ASTSAVQDNT
+262 V
-272 AEADIE
+272 ADK
-278 NDRTSDNIQSTEYS
+278 NNI
-292 NVANNNDTNSDE
+292 A
-304 INSNDI
+304 
-310 IGDENS
+310 
-316 TSIDSVA
+316 IDSVA
-323 TDDFATST
+323 ADDSVTAVDNTNIT
-331 DNINTTD
+331 DNTSITDNTHITD

-352 FTLYGKEYELNQS
+352 FMLYGKEYELNQS

-381 IVDELH
+381 IVDELP

-464 PAVKVRGGSSAVGKG
+464 PAVKVRGGSSVSGKG
-479 SGALV
+479 SGTLV

-518 AADALLCLDVKDYT
+518 AADALLCIDVKDYT

-545 MNKYEVN
+545 MNRYEVN

-587 EDYEIPDVKIK
+587 EDYEIPDVKVK